1 MAKKIKVSD
10 LAKELGKTSKDLL
23 VILKDLGV
31 AAKTA
36 ASSLEE
42 ESAQVV
48 RDLLSP
54 KKEKAEAP
62 QPVAKEEPTLPTVPA
77 GRQEPIPIPPPA
89 PTIAKVM
96 IPEDGIVVKD
106 LAVKMG
112 LKSSDLIKELMKKGM
127 LVNLNQRIAAS
138 VALEIAPIF
147 GKVAEVEIHKAA
159 AQKDTELPQGAAAD
173 MKHRPPVVTI
183 LGHVD
188 HGKTKLLD
196 AIRSTKVAESEAGG
210 ITQHI
215 GAYQVEVKG
224 KKITFLDTPGHEA
237 FTALRARGA
246 KVTDIAVLVVAAD
259 DGVMPQTIEAID
271 HARAAGV
278 PILVALNKIDKPTA
292 NADRVKQQL
301 SKLGLQPEDWGGQTV
316 MVPVSAKQK
325 QGIDELL
332 DMILLLAEMQ
342 DLKANPKARATGI
355 IVESKLD
362 KSRGPVA
369 TVLIKNGTLRVGDI
383 FVSGAAYG
391 KVRALVNDK
400 GARVNQAPPS
410 FPVELLGASEVPKP
424 GDILQ
429 VMEYDREAK
438 DLAEKNRL
446 TLVKVSGRAAQTLE
460 DFSKE
465 VKEGV
470 KTDLNLIIKAD
481 VEGSLEALTQNLTGL
496 EIEGLHIHI
505 IHSGVGNINESD
517 VLLAEASGT
526 ILLGFHVEV
535 DARAREIAE
544 AEEVK
549 IRLYDII
556 YKLIDDVK
564 LALTGMLEPEYEEVV
579 IGQAEVR
586 QTFRYSKLGV
596 IAGCFVTSGKFTR
609 GAGIR
614 IFREGNKVYEGKVES
629 LKRFKE
635 DVKEVAEN
643 YECGIAIPGYED
655 FKVGDQLTCFEMRE
669 KKRK

>member
-1 MAKKIKVSD
+1 VAKKIKISD
-10 LAKELGKTSKDLL
+10 LARELGKTSKELL

-36 ASSLEE
+36 ASSIEE

-54 KKEKAEAP
+54 KKEVP
-62 QPVAKEEPTLPTVPA
+62 KEKPS
-77 GRQEPIPIPPPA
+77 PIPSPA
-89 PTIAKVM
+89 PSQVSAPTPTPSTPAKIS

-112 LKSSDLIKELMKKGM
+112 LKSSDLIKELMKRGM
-127 LVNLNQRIAAS
+127 LVNLNQKIAAS
-138 VALEIAPIF
+138 VALEIAPVF
-147 GKVAEVEIHKAA
+147 GKAVEIEVPKAA
-159 AQKDTELPQGAAAD
+159 AQKEAELPQEATAD

-183 LGHVD
+183 MGHVD

-278 PILVALNKIDKPTA
+278 PILVALNKIDKPTS
-292 NADRVKQQL
+292 NPDRVKQQL
-301 SKLGLQPEDWGGQTV
+301 SQQGLQPEDWGGQTV

-332 DMILLLAEMQ
+332 EMILLLAEMQ

-369 TVLIKNGTLRVGDI
+369 TVLIKNGTLKVGDF

-400 GARVNQAPPS
+400 GSRVNQAPPS
-410 FPVELLGASEVPKP
+410 FPVEMLGASEVPKP

-429 VMEYDREAK
+429 VMESDRAAK

-446 TLVKVSGRAAQTLE
+446 TRVKVSGRAAQTLE

-526 ILLGFHVEV
+526 ILLGFHVEI

-544 AEEVK
+544 TEEVK

-564 LALTGMLEPEYEEVV
+564 LALTGMLEPEYEEVTV
-579 IGQAEVR
+579 GSAEVR
-586 QTFRYSKLGV
+586 QTFKYSKLGV
-596 IAGCFVTSGKFTR
+596 IAGCFVTSGKFVR
-609 GAGIR
+609 GAGLR

-635 DVKEVAEN
+635 DVKEVAEG

-655 FKVGDQLTCFEMRE
+655 FKVGDQLNCFEMRE

>member
-1 MAKKIKVSD
+1 VAKRIKVSD
-10 LAKELGKTSKDLL
+10 LAKELGRSGREML
-23 VILKDLGV
+23 VILSELGV

-36 ASSLEE
+36 ASSIEE

-54 KKEKAEAP
+54 KKPEAPKAEPAP
-62 QPVAKEEPTLPTVPA
+62 ATTLKPTTAP
-77 GRQEPIPIPPPA
+77 PPPA
-89 PTIAKVM
+89 AIK

-106 LAVKMG
+106 LAVIMN
-112 LKSSDLIKELMKKGM
+112 LRSSDLIKELMKKGM
-127 LVNLNQRIAAS
+127 LVNLNQKIAAS
-138 VALEIAPIF
+138 VVVEIAPIF
-147 GKVAEVEIHKAA
+147 GKAAEIEAPKAA
-159 AQKDTELPQGAAAD
+159 AQKGPEMVKEEARNL
-173 MKHRPPVVTI
+173 KHRPPVVTI

-215 GAYQVEVKG
+215 GAYQVEIKG

-271 HARAAGV
+271 HAKAAGV
-278 PILVALNKIDKPTA
+278 PIIVALNKIDKPTA
-292 NADRVKQQL
+292 NVDRVKQQL
-301 SKLGLQPEDWGGQTV
+301 SQQGLQPEDWGGQTV

-332 DMILLLAEMQ
+332 EMILLVAEVQ
-342 DLKANPKARATGI
+342 DLKANPKAKATGI
-355 IVESKLD
+355 VVESKLD

-369 TVLIKNGTLRVGDI
+369 SVLIKNGTLKVGDI
-383 FVSGAAYG
+383 FVCGATYG

-400 GARVNQAPPS
+400 GQRVTSAPPS

-424 GDILQ
+424 GNILQ
-429 VMEYDREAK
+429 VMESDREAK
-438 DLAEKNRL
+438 ELAEKSRL
-446 TLVKVSGRAAQTLE
+446 KLVKVSGRAAQTLE

-465 VKEGV
+465 VKQGV
-470 KTDLNLIIKAD
+470 KTDLDLILKAD
-481 VEGSLEALTQNLTGL
+481 VQGSLEALTHSLTDL
-496 EIEGLHIHI
+496 EVEGLRIHL
-505 IHSGVGNINESD
+505 IHSGVGNISESD
-517 VLLAEASGT
+517 VLLAEASGA

-535 DARAREIAE
+535 DARAREMAE

-556 YKLIDDVK
+556 YQLIDDIK
-564 LALTGMLEPEYEEVV
+564 LAMTGLLEPEYEEVTV
-579 IGQAEVR
+579 GEAEVR
-586 QTFRYSKLGV
+586 QTFKFSKLGM
-596 IAGCFVTSGKFTR
+596 IAGCFVLTGKFIR
-609 GAGIR
+609 GAGLR
-614 IFREGNKVYEGKVES
+614 VFRENEKVYEGKVES

-635 DVKEVAEN
+635 DVKEVAEG
-643 YECGIAIPGYED
+643 YECGIAIPGYEN
-655 FKVGDQLTCFEMRE
+655 FKVGDKLVCFEMRE

>member
-1 MAKKIKVSD
+1 MAKKIKISD
-10 LAKELGKTSKDLL
+10 LAKELGKTSKELL

-36 ASSLEE
+36 ASSIEE

-54 KKEKAEAP
+54 KKEVP
-62 QPVAKEEPTLPTVPA
+62 KEKPS
-77 GRQEPIPIPPPA
+77 PIPSPA
-89 PTIAKVM
+89 PTPSQVSAPTPAPSTPANIS

-112 LKSSDLIKELMKKGM
+112 LKSSDLIKELMKRGM
-127 LVNLNQRIAAS
+127 LVNLNQKIAAS
-138 VALEIAPIF
+138 VAVEIAPTF
-147 GKVAEVEIHKAA
+147 GKAVEIEVPKAA
-159 AQKDTELPQGAAAD
+159 AQKEAELPQEATAD

-301 SKLGLQPEDWGGQTV
+301 SQHGLQPEDWGGQTV

-332 DMILLLAEMQ
+332 EMILLLAEMQ

-369 TVLIKNGTLRVGDI
+369 TVLIKNGTLKVGDN

-400 GARVNQAPPS
+400 GSRVNQAPPS
-410 FPVELLGASEVPKP
+410 FPVEMLGASEVPKP

-429 VMEYDREAK
+429 VMESDRAAK

-446 TLVKVSGRAAQTLE
+446 TRVKVSGRAAQTLE

-526 ILLGFHVEV
+526 ILLGFHVEI

-544 AEEVK
+544 TEEVK

-564 LALTGMLEPEYEEVV
+564 LALTGMLEPEYEEVTV
-579 IGQAEVR
+579 GSAEVR
-586 QTFRYSKLGV
+586 QTFKYSKLGV
-596 IAGCFVTSGKFTR
+596 IAGCFVTSGKFVR

-635 DVKEVAEN
+635 DVKEVAEG

-655 FKVGDQLTCFEMRE
+655 FKVGDQLNCFEMRE

>member
-1 MAKKIKVSD
+1 VAKKIKISD
-10 LAKELGKTSKDLL
+10 LAKELGKTSKELL

-31 AAKTA
+31 VAKTA
-36 ASSLEE
+36 ASSIEE

-54 KKEKAEAP
+54 KKEVP
-62 QPVAKEEPTLPTVPA
+62 KEKPS
-77 GRQEPIPIPPPA
+77 PIPSPAPA
-89 PTIAKVM
+89 PTPSQVSAPTPAPSTPANIS

-112 LKSSDLIKELMKKGM
+112 LKSSDLIKELMKRGM
-127 LVNLNQRIAAS
+127 LVNLNQKIAAS
-138 VALEIAPIF
+138 VAVEIAPTF
-147 GKVAEVEIHKAA
+147 GKAVEIEVPKAA
-159 AQKDTELPQGAAAD
+159 AQKEAELPQEATAD

-369 TVLIKNGTLRVGDI
+369 TVLIKNGTLKVGDN

-400 GARVNQAPPS
+400 GSRVNQAPPS
-410 FPVELLGASEVPKP
+410 FPVEMLGASEVPKP
-424 GDILQ
+424 GDTLQ
-429 VMEYDREAK
+429 VMESDRAAK

-446 TLVKVSGRAAQTLE
+446 TRVKVSGRAAQTLE

-526 ILLGFHVEV
+526 ILLGFHVEI

-544 AEEVK
+544 TEEVK

-564 LALTGMLEPEYEEVV
+564 LALTGMLEPEYEEVTV
-579 IGQAEVR
+579 GSAEVR
-586 QTFRYSKLGV
+586 QTFKYSKLGV
-596 IAGCFVTSGKFTR
+596 IAGCFVTSGKFVR
-609 GAGIR
+609 GVGLR

-635 DVKEVAEN
+635 DVKEVAEG

-655 FKVGDQLTCFEMRE
+655 FKVGDQLNCFEMRE

>member
-1 MAKKIKVSD
+1 
-10 LAKELGKTSKDLL
+10 
-23 VILKDLGV
+23 
-31 AAKTA
+31 
-36 ASSLEE
+36 
-42 ESAQVV
+42 
-48 RDLLSP
+48 
-54 KKEKAEAP
+54 
-62 QPVAKEEPTLPTVPA
+62 
-77 GRQEPIPIPPPA
+77 
-89 PTIAKVM
+89 
-96 IPEDGIVVKD
+96 
-106 LAVKMG
+106 
-112 LKSSDLIKELMKKGM
+112 
-127 LVNLNQRIAAS
+127 
-138 VALEIAPIF
+138 
-147 GKVAEVEIHKAA
+147 
-159 AQKDTELPQGAAAD
+159 
-173 MKHRPPVVTI
+173 
-183 LGHVD
+183 
-188 HGKTKLLD
+188 
-196 AIRSTKVAESEAGG
+196 
-210 ITQHI
+210 
-215 GAYQVEVKG
+215 
-224 KKITFLDTPGHEA
+224 
-237 FTALRARGA
+237 
-246 KVTDIAVLVVAAD
+246 
-259 DGVMPQTIEAID
+259 
-271 HARAAGV
+271 
-278 PILVALNKIDKPTA
+278 
-292 NADRVKQQL
+292 
-301 SKLGLQPEDWGGQTV
+301 

-332 DMILLLAEMQ
+332 EMILLLAEMQ

-369 TVLIKNGTLRVGDI
+369 TVLIKNGTLKVGDF

-400 GARVNQAPPS
+400 GSRVNQAPPS
-410 FPVELLGASEVPKP
+410 FPVEMLGASEVPKP

-429 VMEYDREAK
+429 VMESDRAAK

-446 TLVKVSGRAAQTLE
+446 TRVKVSGRAAQTLE

-526 ILLGFHVEV
+526 ILLGFHVEI

-544 AEEVK
+544 TEEVK

-564 LALTGMLEPEYEEVV
+564 LALTGMLEPEYEEVTV
-579 IGQAEVR
+579 GSAEVR
-586 QTFRYSKLGV
+586 QTFKYSKLGV
-596 IAGCFVTSGKFTR
+596 IAGCFVTSGKFVR
-609 GAGIR
+609 GAGLR

-635 DVKEVAEN
+635 DVKEVAEG

-655 FKVGDQLTCFEMRE
+655 FKVGDQLNCFEMRE

>member
-1 MAKKIKVSD
+1 MAKKIKISD
-10 LAKELGKTSKDLL
+10 LAKELGKTSKELL

-31 AAKTA
+31 VAKTA
-36 ASSLEE
+36 ASSIEE

-54 KKEKAEAP
+54 KKEVP
-62 QPVAKEEPTLPTVPA
+62 KEKPS
-77 GRQEPIPIPPPA
+77 PIPSPAPA
-89 PTIAKVM
+89 PTPSQVSAPTPAPSTPANIS

-112 LKSSDLIKELMKKGM
+112 LKSSDLIKELMKRGM
-127 LVNLNQRIAAS
+127 LVNLNQKIAAS
-138 VALEIAPIF
+138 VAVEIAPTF
-147 GKVAEVEIHKAA
+147 GKAVEIEVPKAA
-159 AQKDTELPQGAAAD
+159 AQKEAELPQEATAD

-301 SKLGLQPEDWGGQTV
+301 SQHGLQPEDWGGQTV

-332 DMILLLAEMQ
+332 EMILLLAEMQ

-369 TVLIKNGTLRVGDI
+369 TVLIKNGTLKVGDN

-400 GARVNQAPPS
+400 GSRVNQAPPS
-410 FPVELLGASEVPKP
+410 FPVEMLGASEVPKP

-429 VMEYDREAK
+429 VMESDRAAK

-446 TLVKVSGRAAQTLE
+446 TKVKVSGRAAQTLE
-460 DFSKE
+460 NFSKE

-526 ILLGFHVEV
+526 ILLGFHVEI

-544 AEEVK
+544 TEEVK

-564 LALTGMLEPEYEEVV
+564 LALTGMLEPEYEEVTV
-579 IGQAEVR
+579 GSAEVR
-586 QTFRYSKLGV
+586 QTFKYSKLGV
-596 IAGCFVTSGKFTR
+596 IAGCFVTSGKFVR
-609 GAGIR
+609 GVGLR

-635 DVKEVAEN
+635 DVKEVAEG

-655 FKVGDQLTCFEMRE
+655 FKVGDQLNCFEMRE

>member
-1 MAKKIKVSD
+1 VAKKIKISD
-10 LAKELGKTSKDLL
+10 LAKELGKTSKELL

-31 AAKTA
+31 VAKTA
-36 ASSLEE
+36 ASSIEE

-54 KKEKAEAP
+54 KKEVP
-62 QPVAKEEPTLPTVPA
+62 KEKPS
-77 GRQEPIPIPPPA
+77 PIPSPAPA
-89 PTIAKVM
+89 PTPSQVSAPTPAPSTPANIS

-112 LKSSDLIKELMKKGM
+112 LKSSDLIKELMKRGM
-127 LVNLNQRIAAS
+127 LVNLNQKIAAS
-138 VALEIAPIF
+138 VAVEIAPTF
-147 GKVAEVEIHKAA
+147 GKAVEIEVPKAA
-159 AQKDTELPQGAAAD
+159 AQKEAELPQEATAD

-301 SKLGLQPEDWGGQTV
+301 SQHGLQPEDWGGQTV

-332 DMILLLAEMQ
+332 EMILLLAEMQ

-369 TVLIKNGTLRVGDI
+369 TVLIKNGTLKVGDN

-400 GARVNQAPPS
+400 GSRVNQAPPS
-410 FPVELLGASEVPKP
+410 FPVEMLGASEVPKP
-424 GDILQ
+424 GDTLQ
-429 VMEYDREAK
+429 VMESDRAAK

-446 TLVKVSGRAAQTLE
+446 TRVKVSGRAAQTLE

-526 ILLGFHVEV
+526 ILLGFHVEI

-544 AEEVK
+544 TEEVK

-564 LALTGMLEPEYEEVV
+564 LALTGMLEPEYEEVTV
-579 IGQAEVR
+579 GSAEVR
-586 QTFRYSKLGV
+586 QTFKYSKLGV
-596 IAGCFVTSGKFTR
+596 IAGCFVTSGKFVR
-609 GAGIR
+609 GVGLR

-635 DVKEVAEN
+635 DVKEVAEG

-655 FKVGDQLTCFEMRE
+655 FKVGDQLNCFEMRE

>member
-1 MAKKIKVSD
+1 MAKKIKISD
-10 LAKELGKTSKDLL
+10 LAKELGKTSKELL

-31 AAKTA
+31 TAKTA
-36 ASSLEE
+36 ASSIEE

-54 KKEKAEAP
+54 KKEVPKEKP
-62 QPVAKEEPTLPTVPA
+62 SPVPSPA
-77 GRQEPIPIPPPA
+77 PA
-89 PTIAKVM
+89 PTPSQVSAPTPAPSTPANIS

-112 LKSSDLIKELMKKGM
+112 LKSSDLIKELMKRGM
-127 LVNLNQRIAAS
+127 LVNLNQKIAAS
-138 VALEIAPIF
+138 VAVEIAPTF
-147 GKVAEVEIHKAA
+147 GKAVEIEVPKAA
-159 AQKDTELPQGAAAD
+159 AQKEAELPQEATAD

-301 SKLGLQPEDWGGQTV
+301 SQHGLQPEDWGGQTV

-332 DMILLLAEMQ
+332 EMILLLAEMQ

-369 TVLIKNGTLRVGDI
+369 TVLIKNGTLKVGDN

-400 GARVNQAPPS
+400 GSRVNQAPPS
-410 FPVELLGASEVPKP
+410 FPVEMLGASEVPKP

-429 VMEYDREAK
+429 VMESDRAAK

-446 TLVKVSGRAAQTLE
+446 TRVKVSGRAAQTLE

-526 ILLGFHVEV
+526 ILLGFHVEI

-544 AEEVK
+544 TEEVK

-564 LALTGMLEPEYEEVV
+564 LALTGMLEPEYEEVTV
-579 IGQAEVR
+579 GSAEVR
-586 QTFRYSKLGV
+586 QTFKYSKLGV
-596 IAGCFVTSGKFTR
+596 IAGCFVTSGKFVR

-635 DVKEVAEN
+635 DVKEVAEG
-643 YECGIAIPGYED
+643 YECGIAIPGYVD
-655 FKVGDQLTCFEMRE
+655 FKVGDQLNCFEMRE

>member
-1 MAKKIKVSD
+1 MAKKIKISD
-10 LAKELGKTSKDLL
+10 LAKELGKTSKELL

-31 AAKTA
+31 VAKTA
-36 ASSLEE
+36 ASSIEE

-54 KKEKAEAP
+54 KKEVP
-62 QPVAKEEPTLPTVPA
+62 KEKPS
-77 GRQEPIPIPPPA
+77 PIPSPAPA
-89 PTIAKVM
+89 PTPSQVSAPTPAPSTPANIS

-112 LKSSDLIKELMKKGM
+112 LKSSDLIKELMKRGM
-127 LVNLNQRIAAS
+127 LVNLNQKIAAS
-138 VALEIAPIF
+138 VAVEIAPTF
-147 GKVAEVEIHKAA
+147 GKAVEIEVPKAA
-159 AQKDTELPQGAAAD
+159 AQKEAELPQEATAD

-301 SKLGLQPEDWGGQTV
+301 SQHGLQPEDWGGQTV

-332 DMILLLAEMQ
+332 EMILLLAEMQ

-369 TVLIKNGTLRVGDI
+369 TVLIKNGTLKVGDN

-400 GARVNQAPPS
+400 GSRVNQAPPS
-410 FPVELLGASEVPKP
+410 FPVEMLGASEVPKP
-424 GDILQ
+424 GDTLQ
-429 VMEYDREAK
+429 VMESDRAAK

-446 TLVKVSGRAAQTLE
+446 TRVKVSGRAAQTLE

-526 ILLGFHVEV
+526 ILLGFHVEI

-544 AEEVK
+544 TEEVK

-564 LALTGMLEPEYEEVV
+564 LALTGMLEPEYEEVTV
-579 IGQAEVR
+579 GSAEVR
-586 QTFRYSKLGV
+586 QTFKYSKLGV
-596 IAGCFVTSGKFTR
+596 IAGCFVTSGKFVR
-609 GAGIR
+609 GVGLR

-635 DVKEVAEN
+635 DVKEVAEG

-655 FKVGDQLTCFEMRE
+655 FKVGDQLNCFEMRE

>member
-1 MAKKIKVSD
+1 VAKKIKISD
-10 LAKELGKTSKDLL
+10 LAKELGKTSKELL

-36 ASSLEE
+36 ASSIED

-54 KKEKAEAP
+54 KKEVP
-62 QPVAKEEPTLPTVPA
+62 KEKPS
-77 GRQEPIPIPPPA
+77 PIPSPA
-89 PTIAKVM
+89 PTPTPSQVSAPTPAPSTPANIS

-112 LKSSDLIKELMKKGM
+112 LKSSDLIKELMKRGM
-127 LVNLNQRIAAS
+127 LVNLNQKIAAS
-138 VALEIAPIF
+138 VAVEIVPVF
-147 GKVAEVEIHKAA
+147 GKAVEIEVPKAA
-159 AQKDTELPQGAAAD
+159 AQKEAELPQEATAD

-301 SKLGLQPEDWGGQTV
+301 SQHGLQPEDWGGQTV

-332 DMILLLAEMQ
+332 EMILLLAEMQ

-369 TVLIKNGTLRVGDI
+369 TVLIKNGTLKVGDN

-400 GARVNQAPPS
+400 GSRVNQAPPS
-410 FPVELLGASEVPKP
+410 FPVEMLGASEVPKP

-429 VMEYDREAK
+429 VMESDRAAK

-446 TLVKVSGRAAQTLE
+446 TKVKVSGRAAQTLE
-460 DFSKE
+460 NFSKE

-526 ILLGFHVEV
+526 ILLGFHVEI

-544 AEEVK
+544 TEEVK

-564 LALTGMLEPEYEEVV
+564 LALTGMLEPEYEEVTV
-579 IGQAEVR
+579 GSAEVR
-586 QTFRYSKLGV
+586 QTFKYSKLGV
-596 IAGCFVTSGKFTR
+596 IAGCFVTSGKFVR

-635 DVKEVAEN
+635 DVKEVAEG

-655 FKVGDQLTCFEMRE
+655 FKVGDQLNCFEMRE

>member
-1 MAKKIKVSD
+1 MAKKIKISD
-10 LAKELGKTSKDLL
+10 LAKELGKTSKELL

-31 AAKTA
+31 VAKTA
-36 ASSLEE
+36 ASSIEE

-54 KKEKAEAP
+54 KKEVP
-62 QPVAKEEPTLPTVPA
+62 KEKPS
-77 GRQEPIPIPPPA
+77 PIPSPAPA
-89 PTIAKVM
+89 PTPSQVSAPTPAPSTPANIS

-112 LKSSDLIKELMKKGM
+112 LKSSDLIKELMKRGM
-127 LVNLNQRIAAS
+127 LVNLNQKIAAS
-138 VALEIAPIF
+138 VAVEIAPTF
-147 GKVAEVEIHKAA
+147 GKAVEIEVPKAA
-159 AQKDTELPQGAAAD
+159 AQKEAELPQEATAD

-301 SKLGLQPEDWGGQTV
+301 SQHGLQPEDWGGQTV

-332 DMILLLAEMQ
+332 EMILLLAEMQ

-369 TVLIKNGTLRVGDI
+369 TVLIKNGTLKVGDN

-400 GARVNQAPPS
+400 GSRVNQAPPS
-410 FPVELLGASEVPKP
+410 FPVEMLGASEVPKP

-429 VMEYDREAK
+429 VMESDRAAK

-446 TLVKVSGRAAQTLE
+446 TRVKVSGRAAQTLE

-526 ILLGFHVEV
+526 ILLGFHVEI

-544 AEEVK
+544 TEEVK

-564 LALTGMLEPEYEEVV
+564 LALTGMLEPEYEEVTV
-579 IGQAEVR
+579 GSAEVR
-586 QTFRYSKLGV
+586 QTFKYSKLGV
-596 IAGCFVTSGKFTR
+596 IAGCFVTSGKFVR
-609 GAGIR
+609 GAGLR

-635 DVKEVAEN
+635 DVKEVAEG

-655 FKVGDQLTCFEMRE
+655 FKVGDQLNCFEMRE

>member
-1 MAKKIKVSD
+1 MAKKIKISD
-10 LAKELGKTSKDLL
+10 LAKELGKTSKELL

-31 AAKTA
+31 TAKTA
-36 ASSLEE
+36 ASSIEE

-54 KKEKAEAP
+54 KKEVP
-62 QPVAKEEPTLPTVPA
+62 KEKPS
-77 GRQEPIPIPPPA
+77 PIPSPAPA
-89 PTIAKVM
+89 PTPSQVSAPTPAPSTPANIS

-112 LKSSDLIKELMKKGM
+112 LKSSDLIKELMKRGM
-127 LVNLNQRIAAS
+127 LVNLNQKIAAS
-138 VALEIAPIF
+138 VAVEIAPTF
-147 GKVAEVEIHKAA
+147 GKAVEIEVPKAA
-159 AQKDTELPQGAAAD
+159 AQKEAELPQEATAD

-301 SKLGLQPEDWGGQTV
+301 SQHGLQPEDWGGQTV

-332 DMILLLAEMQ
+332 EMILLLAEMQ

-369 TVLIKNGTLRVGDI
+369 TVLIKNGTLKVGDN

-400 GARVNQAPPS
+400 GSRVNQAPPS
-410 FPVELLGASEVPKP
+410 FPVEMLGASEVPKP
-424 GDILQ
+424 GDTLQ
-429 VMEYDREAK
+429 VMESDRAAK

-446 TLVKVSGRAAQTLE
+446 TRVKVSGRAAQTLE

-526 ILLGFHVEV
+526 ILLGFHVEI

-544 AEEVK
+544 TEEVK

-564 LALTGMLEPEYEEVV
+564 LALTGMLEPEYEEVTV
-579 IGQAEVR
+579 GSAEVR
-586 QTFRYSKLGV
+586 QTFKYSKLGV
-596 IAGCFVTSGKFTR
+596 IAGCFVTSGKFVR
-609 GAGIR
+609 GVGLR

-635 DVKEVAEN
+635 DVKEVAEG

-655 FKVGDQLTCFEMRE
+655 FKVGDQLNCFEMRE